1 MSDIFKKIAL
11 GFAQAFGFG
20 LFFIVCGF
28 MGVYFL
34 TDIDM
39 RAMVHTIGAKTN
51 LYVPYEVKPFTEAK
65 SVKKQFLRHQSK
77 IPDNYLRIHAQDTAG
92 LYEALNTLNQ
102 LGGNGVIIMA
112 DGVYN
117 LNTTLMIMQD
127 NIMIVSLSAN
137 PYKVTFK
144 GLGNQPTGPV
154 HNIIK
159 VEASNFT
166 LDGIT
171 LTDSP
176 NHLIQ
181 IAGELDADNIVL
193 RNNIFQDSYE
203 QLIKI
208 SYNLRGSAR
217 MSADNGIIE
226 NNIFQYTRG
235 VANNYY
241 TGGID
246 GLGAKNWYVEG
257 NVFRDIASPSKNIA
271 QYAVHFW
278 VNSENNVVTNN
289 IFIDND
295 RSIGFGLLISAN
307 NVEGY
312 EFESQGGKISDNY
325 IFHTDNND
333 PFADA
338 GIVLE
343 ASENAVVNNNVIYQA
358 HSYPN
363 AIEYRFA
370 KTKNLMITDNVTNQ
384 AIQSRNDAQATVR
397 NNTNLL
403 SQEEML
409 LKLSHAM
416 ESHRIMQVY

>member
-1 MSDIFKKIAL
+1 
-11 GFAQAFGFG
+11 
-20 LFFIVCGF
+20 
-28 MGVYFL
+28 
-34 TDIDM
+34 
-39 RAMVHTIGAKTN
+39 
-51 LYVPYEVKPFTEAK
+51 
-65 SVKKQFLRHQSK
+65 
-77 IPDNYLRIHAQDTAG
+77 
-92 LYEALNTLNQ
+92 
-102 LGGNGVIIMA
+102 
-112 DGVYN
+112 
-117 LNTTLMIMQD
+117 
-127 NIMIVSLSAN
+127 
-137 PYKVTFK
+137 
-144 GLGNQPTGPV
+144 
-154 HNIIK
+154 
-159 VEASNFT
+159 
-166 LDGIT
+166 
-171 LTDSP
+171 
-176 NHLIQ
+176 
-181 IAGELDADNIVL
+181 
-193 RNNIFQDSYE
+193 
-203 QLIKI
+203 
-208 SYNLRGSAR
+208 

-384 AIQSRNDAQATVR
+384 AIRSRNDAQATVR